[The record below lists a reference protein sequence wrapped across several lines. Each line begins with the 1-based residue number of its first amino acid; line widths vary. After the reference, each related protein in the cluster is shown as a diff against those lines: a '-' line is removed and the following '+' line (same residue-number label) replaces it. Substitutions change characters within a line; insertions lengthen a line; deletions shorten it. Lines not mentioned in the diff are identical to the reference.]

1 MFKISEAWQNLCHS
15 LYSAPGSLSDKQ
27 KRERKKL
34 LESSMPSNKI
44 HFKITLE
51 SLTRIPFPLTQ
62 LQTWT
67 QNIAVHLKN
76 EKQVLDLHVQTFR
89 SSCFG
94 IMVILFP
101 SMLRTVPFKFAKSP
115 SATSTTSPVTKVCL
129 SSSEPSLEPFGTTKK

>member
-1 MFKISEAWQNLCHS
+1 MFKISEAWKNLCHS

-34 LESSMPSNKI
+34 LESSMPLNKI

-76 EKQVLDLHVQTFR
+76 
-89 SSCFG
+89 
-94 IMVILFP
+94 
-101 SMLRTVPFKFAKSP
+101 
-115 SATSTTSPVTKVCL
+115 
-129 SSSEPSLEPFGTTKK
+129 